1 MCTCVCRRASSLV
14 PSRRSLNVH
23 IVHSLYPLVLKIFV
37 MLQLWTMC
45 RTKTS
50 DGFSLG
56 VTFFDLTGSTLSIAV
71 MLLQHRHAL
80 KEVQPGSI
88 GPYGVIIAL
97 QVSSGGLGRGISRSP
112 LDNHENAC
120 STSAVGLIHA

>member
-1 MCTCVCRRASSLV
+1 
-14 PSRRSLNVH
+14 
-23 IVHSLYPLVLKIFV
+23 
-37 MLQLWTMC
+37 MC

-80 KEVQPGSI
+80 NEVQPGSI

-97 QVSSGGLGRGISRSP
+97 QVSSSGLLMRLLGRGISRWP
-112 LDNHENAC
+112 LDNDENA
-120 STSAVGLIHA
+120 L